1 MNDKI
6 FTNGI
11 YSDGYGI
18 IAKSVMRNKNLSVEA
33 KAIYSYL
40 VSFSGAGLSS
50 FPSTELILSE
60 LGISNRR
67 YLSHRKTLE
76 ELGYLVITRER
87 VENGFSRN
95 KYMIV
100 SDLSVSSHIVQL
112 RGVHEHSVTVQNV
125 DTISNSL
132 KSNNLIS
139 NSNIKPMVDFDKFW
153 ELYPNK
159 KAKGQAIKK
168 FSTAVKDK
176 ETYDLI
182 IEDLNNRHRCK
193 DWQKEK
199 GKFIPYPSTYLN
211 AMGWLDEYET
221 VNDRIVSGARFE
233 ES

>member
-1 MNDKI
+1 MAREEKPSYYAILTASVRYDKDLNFGTRLLYAEI
-6 FTNGI
+6 TALSNVNGKCWAGDDYFMSLYEVSKRTI
-11 YSDGYGI
+11 QSWLKSLEDKGYISREVVYKKGTKEIEKRFITLTHETALPYSRN
-18 IAKSVMRNKNLSVEA
+18 MRNPIAE
-33 KAIYSYL
+33 IC
-40 VSFSGAGLSS
+40 
-50 FPSTELILSE
+50 
-60 LGISNRR
+60 
-67 YLSHRKTLE
+67 
-76 ELGYLVITRER
+76 
-87 VENGFSRN
+87 
-95 KYMIV
+95 
-100 SDLSVSSHIVQL
+100 
-112 RGVHEHSVTVQNV
+112 V
-125 DTISNSL
+125 DNTT
-132 KSNNLIS
+132 SNNTTS
-139 NSNIKPMVDFDKFW
+139 SNIKPMVDFDKFW

-199 GKFIPYPSTYLN
+199 GKYIPHPSTYLN